1 MRPAGGLTA
10 DELSLA
16 RAILEY
22 LSRHPQA
29 KDTREGIATWWLQQ
43 QHIEQAVRRIS
54 RVMEF
59 LASRDFLVKRRGP
72 DLRVYYE
79 LNQRRLEEIG
89 HFLEE
94 PEP

>member
-1 MRPAGGLTA
+1 MRAPGGLTA
-10 DELSLA
+10 EESGLA

-43 QHIEQAVRRIS
+43 QQIEQAVRRIS

-59 LASRDFLVKRRGP
+59 LASRNFIIERRGP

-79 LNQRRLEEIG
+79 LNQQHLAEIG
-89 HFLEE
+89 RFLQE

>member
-1 MRPAGGLTA
+1 MRPAGGLTV

-22 LSRHPQA
+22 LSRHPHA

-43 QHIEQAVRRIS
+43 QQIEQAVMRIS

-79 LNQRRLEEIG
+79 LNQRRLAEIG

>member
-43 QHIEQAVRRIS
+43 QQIQYAVRQIS

-59 LASRDFLVKRRGP
+59 LASRDFIVERRGR

-79 LNQRRLEEIG
+79 LNQQHLAEIG
-89 HFLEE
+89 RFLQE
-94 PEP
+94 PES

>member
-43 QHIEQAVRRIS
+43 QQIEQAVRRIF

-94 PEP
+94 PES